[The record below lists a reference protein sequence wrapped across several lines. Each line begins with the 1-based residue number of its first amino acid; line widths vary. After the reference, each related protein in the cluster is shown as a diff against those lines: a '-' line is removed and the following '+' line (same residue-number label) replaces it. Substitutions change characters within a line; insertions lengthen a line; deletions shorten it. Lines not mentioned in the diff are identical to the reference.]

1 MSVIPVTRTNTSAEE
16 VVSEYVAPHVDVGM
30 SPAPDVIADHD
41 PGRSPVAVQL
51 RPAPSQN
58 GATRT
63 VAAPGPIVRISPLDL
78 RPPRHYPPRLDF
90 LEPAET
96 GRAMDP
102 SSWLVGEKSATPI
115 MTALAN
121 MSTRRLL
128 ILAAGLLLL
137 MAGLFALRIPVFL
150 GDFDQWGF
158 QINCGS
164 GLRSAFSQARIADST
179 GNHFVDR
186 CATAI
191 AVRRAWTIPLAVA
204 GGLSLSALLI
214 SPSRGRSANVQT
226 AGAAPRRQVSRTVV
240 RGQDIGRRTGGQR
253 IK

>member
-1 MSVIPVTRTNTSAEE
+1 MSVIPATRTNTSAEE
-16 VVSEYVAPHVDVGM
+16 VVSEHVAPHIDVGM
-30 SPAPDVIADHD
+30 SPPLDVIADHD

-58 GATRT
+58 GATPT
-63 VAAPGPIVRISPLDL
+63 VAATGPIVRISPLDL

-96 GRAMDP
+96 ERAMDP

-137 MAGLFALRIPVFL
+137 MGGLFALRFPVFL

-164 GLRSAFSQARIADST
+164 GLRIAFSQAMTADST
-179 GNHFVDR
+179 GTHFVDR
-186 CATAI
+186 CDSAI
-191 AVRRAWTIPLAVA
+191 AVRRAWSIPLAVA
-204 GGLSLSALLI
+204 GGLFLSALLI
-214 SPSRGRSANVQT
+214 SPSRGRSANVQQT
-226 AGAAPRRQVSRTVV
+226 ADAAPRRQASHTVQGAT
-240 RGQDIGRRTGGQR
+240 RPAPLIGLG
-253 IK
+253 K